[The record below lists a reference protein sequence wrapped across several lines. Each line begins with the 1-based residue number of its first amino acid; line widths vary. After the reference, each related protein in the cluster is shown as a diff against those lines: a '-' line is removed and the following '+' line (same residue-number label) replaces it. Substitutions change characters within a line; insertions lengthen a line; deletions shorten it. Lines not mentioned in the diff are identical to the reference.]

1 MISSLAAGYA
11 APGSTITVEQG
22 RSLPMEN
29 GEAQLQ
35 LRDAAGAA
43 ITMLRKGRVSAM
55 ENGECSPG
63 SQPRQLGMRG
73 EPMFYLR
80 VGGTM
85 RRWRQWRKKEIYKS
99 TSLRGSGAE

>member
-1 MISSLAAGYA
+1 MQTEVTWLHVPWTRIYYYGGTGQVSANGD
-11 APGSTITVEQG
+11 
-22 RSLPMEN
+22 

-43 ITMLRKGRVSAM
+43 LTMLRGWRVSAM

-73 EPMFYLR
+73 EPMFY
-80 VGGTM
+80 
-85 RRWRQWRKKEIYKS
+85 
-99 TSLRGSGAE
+99 